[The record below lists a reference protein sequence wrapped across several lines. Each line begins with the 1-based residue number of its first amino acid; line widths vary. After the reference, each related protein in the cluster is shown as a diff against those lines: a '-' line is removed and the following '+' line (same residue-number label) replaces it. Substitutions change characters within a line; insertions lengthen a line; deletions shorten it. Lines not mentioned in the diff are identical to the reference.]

1 MMPRP
6 TKPQLLERVEEG
18 FRSGGWK
25 LLYISNPGDHPARYR
40 VYRDADGF
48 TVRVYI
54 WNISHGGGARRA
66 ADEYRIQV
74 TGVTQNT
81 FQPEIGGKTLI
92 LGWWANDEIFAGF
105 DYRRHNAHLGFSPSL
120 QVGRAAL
127 QAAVTDRFA
136 VHRKNTGELV
146 ITFQPDFIGTYAQN
160 LEALHDTGAVPAEV
174 ALLNRIA
181 NAPGGVAEA
190 EITASVA
197 QPRQYAVTE
206 TRRALRA
213 LDFSARILGAYGH
226 RCAMCG
232 IQLKLLEGA
241 HILPVSEPESTDETS
256 NGIALCVLHHRAYDR
271 SLITFKPNYEIHVS
285 AKKVAELRAA
295 NLAGGIQGFRDNL
308 REVIQ
313 VPAEQA
319 SRPNPELVERANTLR
334 GWR

>member
-1 MMPRP
+1 MPRP

-18 FRSGGWK
+18 FRSGGWNF
-25 LLYISNPGDHPARYR
+25 LYVSNPGDHPARYR
-40 VYRDADGF
+40 VYRDAAGIM
-48 TVRVYI
+48 VRVYI
-54 WNISHGGGARRA
+54 WNISHGGGAARA

-74 TGVTQNT
+74 TGVPQNT

-105 DYRRHNAHLGFSPSL
+105 DYRRHSAHLGFSPSF

-127 QAAVTDRFA
+127 QAAVTNRFA
-136 VHRKNTGELV
+136 AHRKNTGELV

-160 LEALHDTGAVPAEV
+160 LEELHDTGAVPAEV
-174 ALLNRIA
+174 ALLGRIA
-181 NAPGGVAEA
+181 TAPQGVAEA
-190 EITASVA
+190 EITAGVA
-197 QPRQYAVTE
+197 QPRRYAVTE

-213 LDFSARILGAYGH
+213 LDFSARVLSAYGH

-232 IQLKLLEGA
+232 VQLKLLEGA
-241 HILPVSEPESTDETS
+241 HILPVAEPESTDETS
-256 NGIALCVLHHRAYDR
+256 NGVSLCVLHHRAYDR
-271 SLITFKPNYEIHVS
+271 SLVTFGPDYAIQVS
-285 AKKVAELRAA
+285 AKKVAELQAA
-295 NLAGGIQGFRDNL
+295 DKAGGLQRFRDNL

-319 SRPNPELVERANTLR
+319 SRPKPEFVERANALR